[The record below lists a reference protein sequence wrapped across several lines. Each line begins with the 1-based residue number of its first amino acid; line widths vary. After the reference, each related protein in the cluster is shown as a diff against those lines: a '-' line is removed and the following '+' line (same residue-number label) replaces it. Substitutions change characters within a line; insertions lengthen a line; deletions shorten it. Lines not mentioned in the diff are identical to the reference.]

1 MVLYYM
7 VKRIMGGCGQTFKY
21 FVTRK
26 HVNGKG
32 AAWVKSVGK
41 RVTSG
46 IRSARGQEQQTQWV
60 NREGTAGGY
69 LKKQAG
75 KRQAGQVVWRRK
87 ERRQR
92 LQ

>member
-46 IRSARGQEQQTQWV
+46 IWSARGQEQQTQWV
-60 NREGTAGGY
+60 NREGTAGGIS
-69 LKKQAG
+69 KSKQESV
-75 KRQAGQVVWRRK
+75 RLVRWFWRRK
-87 ERRQR
+87 EKR
-92 LQ
+92 L